1 LLVTPDEFAS
11 PKDMRRNAMKIRTAI
26 ALAAL
31 AVTPAFAGDAAAAR
45 VATDE
50 TMTVTEKATVESLQK
65 EIAMLEKAVE
75 QVRQASAERAL
86 VQAKQQA
93 EANNHPLWP

>member
-1 LLVTPDEFAS
+1 
-11 PKDMRRNAMKIRTAI
+11 MKIRTAI
-26 ALAAL
+26 ALAVF
-31 AVTPAFAGDAAAAR
+31 AVTPAFAGDAAVAR

-50 TMTVTEKATVESLQK
+50 MTVTEKATVESLQK

-75 QVRQASAERAL
+75 QVRKASAERAL
-86 VQAKQQA
+86 VQAQQQA

>member
-1 LLVTPDEFAS
+1 
-11 PKDMRRNAMKIRTAI
+11 MKIRTAV

-31 AVTPAFAGDAAAAR
+31 AVTPAFAADA
-45 VATDE
+45 VATRAASDE
-50 TMTVTEKATVESLQK
+50 AMTSTEKATVESLQK
-65 EIAMLEKAVE
+65 EIAMLEKAVD

-93 EANNHPLWP
+93 EANSHPLWP